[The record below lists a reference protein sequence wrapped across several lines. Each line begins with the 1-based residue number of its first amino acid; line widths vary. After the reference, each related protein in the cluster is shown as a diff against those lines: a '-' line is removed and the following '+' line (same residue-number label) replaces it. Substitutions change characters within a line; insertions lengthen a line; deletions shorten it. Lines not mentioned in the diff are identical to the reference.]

1 MVRQHTTA
9 GLASSEPCRESRA
22 EEQQYTLRLQP
33 SLKIVSFVEM
43 QEAVKAESYDELD
56 VVELVGGTC
65 SGDDV
70 MDDLR
75 KLGPP
80 QHARLF

>member
-1 MVRQHTTA
+1 MVRQHKTV

-22 EEQQYTLRLQP
+22 EEQLCTLHLQP
-33 SLKIVSFVEM
+33 SRWIVKFVEM
-43 QEAVKAESYDELD
+43 QGTVKSESYDELD
-56 VVELVGGTC
+56 VVELARGNC

-75 KLGPP
+75 KLGP
-80 QHARLF
+80 LS